1 MRLKSMPLQNE
12 NHFYFF
18 EPITGSLLYKD
29 GDNKKIK
36 ETKNEIPKVKRCLNC
51 CTNPYLL
58 QKYSPKLHS
67 SKKHYFLI
75 QYAKSLVWLCK
86 YSFLLGKTFS
96 KLGISCFD
104 TTEEAIQFFRKCFP
118 GAVQNDLCY
127 PRALFAAST
136 SKLFKEKGVVFI
148 GVFLPSKS
156 MHAWIIEDNKQPDI
170 YDNMWIN
177 FQPVA
182 AIY

>member
-1 MRLKSMPLQNE
+1 MRLKSIPLQNE

-18 EPITGSLLYKD
+18 EPITGSLLYKE

-36 ETKNEIPKVKRCLNC
+36 ETKNEIPKFKSCSDC

-58 QKYSPKLHS
+58 QKYYP
-67 SKKHYFLI
+67 KKHTSNNNYFLM
-75 QYAKSLVWLCK
+75 QYVKFLVWLCK

-104 TTEEAIQFFRKCFP
+104 TTEAAILFFRKCFP
-118 GAVQNDLCY
+118 GAIQNDLCY
-127 PRALFAAST
+127 PRTLFAAST
-136 SKLFKEKGVVFI
+136 SRLFKEKGVIFI

-156 MHAWIIEDNKQPDI
+156 MHAWIIEDSKQPDI

-182 AIY
+182 VIY